1 MTPTTPVT
9 TSSTSAVR
17 ALSVQEAAEQRHS
30 IRKYQPIDI
39 PEADLRELL
48 RQVSLAPSA
57 NNLQPWRFVVVRD
70 AALKDALHA
79 AAFQQAQV
87 KAAPA
92 VLVLYTD
99 MADTLANLDEILH
112 PGFPADRRAAVK
124 SRLEADF
131 GAMSE
136 AERANWGFSQGY
148 IALGYLVLA
157 AQAMGYAT
165 SPMTG
170 FEPEKVKQVLGLPE
184 HVRIPALVAIGVA
197 DEPGFPTHRHAVERI
212 ATFR

>member
-1 MTPTTPVT
+1 MTPTTSVT
-9 TSSTSAVR
+9 PPMTQT
-17 ALSVQEAAEQRHS
+17 ALSVREAAEQRHA

-57 NNLQPWRFVVVRD
+57 NNLQPWRFVIVRD

-92 VLVLYTD
+92 VIVLYTD
-99 MADTLANLDEILH
+99 MADTLANLDAIVH
-112 PGFPADRRAAVK
+112 PGLPDERRAATK
-124 SRLEADF
+124 ANLQANF
-131 GAMSE
+131 GAMS
-136 AERANWGFSQGY
+136 AEEQASWGFSQGY
-148 IALGYLVLA
+148 IALGYLLLA
-157 AQAMGYAT
+157 AQSMGYAT